1 MTTMSKTSEMSARLR
16 GVGTPSSEA
25 SSKVLART
33 AESWFAAVTE
43 YQREMVDFVSMRLKK
58 DGVAVRDMMG
68 CKSPTDA
75 AAVQSRWI
83 EQTLRDYNSE
93 TKKLM
98 TICTRSIKAGGDVN
112 G

>member
-16 GVGTPSSEA
+16 GAGTPSPEA
-25 SSKVLART
+25 SGKVLART

-43 YQREMVDFVSMRLKK
+43 YQREMVDFVSMRLEK
-58 DGVAVRDMMG
+58 DSVAVRDMMG

-93 TKKLM
+93 MKKL
-98 TICTRSIKAGGDVN
+98 TAICTRSTKGAGDASG
-112 G
+112 